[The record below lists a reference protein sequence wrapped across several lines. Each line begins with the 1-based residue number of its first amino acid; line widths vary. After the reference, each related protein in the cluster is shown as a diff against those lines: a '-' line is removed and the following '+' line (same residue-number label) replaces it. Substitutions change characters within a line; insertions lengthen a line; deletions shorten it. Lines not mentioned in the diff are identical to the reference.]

1 MWTELVGK
9 YLQSV
14 SWATEADGF
23 AGKSEQRVKRVQ
35 TAEEDM
41 LMEEKLGN
49 QAAHYSLGSLWFCEW
64 MPKKL
69 QAP

>member
-9 YLQSV
+9 YLQSA

-23 AGKSEQRVKRVQ
+23 AGKSEQRVERVQ

-41 LMEEKLGN
+41 LMEDRLGN
-49 QAAHYSLGSLWFCEW
+49 QVAHYSLDS
-64 MPKKL
+64 
-69 QAP
+69 

>member
-1 MWTELVGK
+1 MWTGLVEK
-9 YLQSV
+9 YLRSA
-14 SWATEADGF
+14 SWATEADGS

-49 QAAHYSLGSLWFCEW
+49 RAARCSRGS
-64 MPKKL
+64 
-69 QAP
+69 